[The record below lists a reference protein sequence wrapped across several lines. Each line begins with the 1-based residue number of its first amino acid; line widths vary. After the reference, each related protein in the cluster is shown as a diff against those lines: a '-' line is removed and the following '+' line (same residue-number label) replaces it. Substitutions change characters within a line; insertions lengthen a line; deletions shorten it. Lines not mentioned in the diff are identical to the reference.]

1 MVVQPIG
8 AQPLEK
14 TMPDSAPSPLRRT
27 LVIAAV
33 ASAFLFSACQS
44 MQPMT
49 PQKSLYDR
57 LGGQPAITA
66 VVDDFV
72 GNVAADNR
80 INGFFARTDIPRL
93 KKNLVDQI
101 CQGTGGPCTYT
112 GRDMRTAHKGMN
124 ITDAQFNALVE
135 DLKKTLDKF
144 KVPEKEQGDLLAVLG
159 PMKPQIVGQ

>member
-1 MVVQPIG
+1 MS
-8 AQPLEK
+8 
-14 TMPDSAPSPLRRT
+14 DSVPSPLRRA
-27 LVIAAV
+27 VIIAAV

-49 PQKSLYDR
+49 PQKSVYDR

-101 CQGTGGPCTYT
+101 CQGTGGPCMYT

-135 DLKKTLDKF
+135 DLVKSLDKF
-144 KVPEKEQGDLLAVLG
+144 KVPEKEKGELLGILG
-159 PMKPQIVGQ
+159 PMRSQIVGQ

>member
-1 MVVQPIG
+1 MHD
-8 AQPLEK
+8 A
-14 TMPDSAPSPLRRT
+14 APSPIHRT

-33 ASAFLFSACQS
+33 ATAFALSACQS
-44 MQPMT
+44 MKMDSMA

-57 LGGQPAITA
+57 LGGQPAVTA

-72 GNVAADNR
+72 GNVAADSR

-101 CQGTGGPCTYT
+101 CAGTGGPCTYS
-112 GRDMRTAHKGMN
+112 GRDMKSAHKGMN
-124 ITDAQFNALVE
+124 ITDAQFGALVE
-135 DLKKTLDKF
+135 DLVKTLDKF
-144 KVPEKEQGDLLAVLG
+144 KVPEKEKGELLGVLG

>member
-1 MVVQPIG
+1 MV
-8 AQPLEK
+8 E
-14 TMPDSAPSPLRRT
+14 TPSPFRRT
-27 LVIAAV
+27 LVITAV
-33 ASAFLFSACQS
+33 AAAFLISACQS
-44 MQPMT
+44 MNTMQSGSMM

-57 LGGQPAITA
+57 LGGQPAVTA

-101 CQGTGGPCTYT
+101 CQGTGGPCMYT

-135 DLKKTLDKF
+135 DLVKTLDKF
-144 KVPEKEQGDLLAVLG
+144 KVPEKEKGELLGVLG

>member
-1 MVVQPIG
+1 
-8 AQPLEK
+8 
-14 TMPDSAPSPLRRT
+14 MPDSVPSPLRR
-27 LVIAAV
+27 VVIIAAV

-49 PQKSLYDR
+49 PQKSVYDR

-101 CQGTGGPCTYT
+101 CQGTGGPCMYT
-112 GRDMRTAHKGMN
+112 GRDMRTAHKGLN

-135 DLKKTLDKF
+135 DLVKSLDKF
-144 KVPEKEQGDLLAVLG
+144 KVPEKEKGELLGILG
-159 PMKPQIVGQ
+159 PMRSQIVGQ

>member
-1 MVVQPIG
+1 MV
-8 AQPLEK
+8 E
-14 TMPDSAPSPLRRT
+14 TPSPFRRM

-33 ASAFLFSACQS
+33 AAAFLISACQS
-44 MQPMT
+44 MDTMKAGSM

-57 LGGQPAITA
+57 LGGQPAVTA

-93 KKNLVDQI
+93 KRNLVDQI

-112 GRDMRTAHKGMN
+112 GRDMRTTHKGMN
-124 ITDAQFNALVE
+124 ITDAQFNALVD
-135 DLKKTLDKF
+135 DLVKTLNKF
-144 KVPEKEQGDLLAVLG
+144 KVPEKEQGELLAVLG

>member
-1 MVVQPIG
+1 
-8 AQPLEK
+8 
-14 TMPDSAPSPLRRT
+14 MPDSVPSPLRR
-27 LVIAAV
+27 VVIIAAV

-49 PQKSLYDR
+49 PQKSVYDR

-80 INGFFARTDIPRL
+80 IDGFFARTDIPRL

-101 CQGTGGPCTYT
+101 CQGTGGPCMYT

-124 ITDAQFNALVE
+124 ITDAQFNTLVE
-135 DLKKTLDKF
+135 DLVKSLDKF
-144 KVPEKEQGDLLAVLG
+144 KVPEKEKGELLGILG
-159 PMKPQIVGQ
+159 PMRSQIVGQ

>member
-1 MVVQPIG
+1 MV
-8 AQPLEK
+8 E
-14 TMPDSAPSPLRRT
+14 TPSPLRRT
-27 LVIAAV
+27 LVVAA
-33 ASAFLFSACQS
+33 AAAAFLISACQS
-44 MQPMT
+44 MDTMT

-57 LGGQPAITA
+57 LGGQPAVTA

-135 DLKKTLDKF
+135 DLVKTLDKF
-144 KVPEKEQGDLLAVLG
+144 KVPEKEKGELLGVLG

>member
-1 MVVQPIG
+1 MN
-8 AQPLEK
+8 A
-14 TMPDSAPSPLRRT
+14 MLRRFT
-27 LVIAAV
+27 ISTMLGAVLLVG
-33 ASAFLFSACQS
+33 ACQN
-44 MQPMT
+44 MGMMPTQ
-49 PQKSLYDR
+49 QKSLYDR

-72 GNVAADNR
+72 GNVAADTR
-80 INGFFARTDIPRL
+80 INRFFARTDIPRL
-93 KKNLVDQI
+93 KRLLVEQI

-112 GRDMRTAHKGMN
+112 GRDMKTTHAGMG

-135 DLKKTLDKF
+135 DLQKSLNKF